1 MKPEIA
7 ERIRRPSPGGHVM
20 PGSLPVV
27 SFGDPDTAQVATISL
42 NPSPKEFKGR
52 GGEWLTGDERR
63 LHSLFNL
70 NRDDP
75 QQLTDSEVEAVA
87 AASRDYFQGNWYK
100 PWFRWLES
108 LLVAAEAGS
117 YLYGSACHLDLVQW
131 ATDPAQ
137 AKLPAEEWA
146 RLVEGDLPF
155 LRWQLDTSDV
165 DIVLVNGAGVVA
177 GVQQAGLVEGF
188 DSEFLGVPEGGV
200 GRLRV
205 HRAVSGGRLFLGW
218 NKPVVSAIPT
228 VQREQLASWVHDQV
242 AEWRSPTPAV
252 PPPSGSAPEYI
263 PAGTTVPVEE
273 LVPMLS
279 RWAASSGA
287 STIGDVGSFG
297 GRALVTVT
305 TPTAPFVLHADTKR
319 AAVMEFLAT
328 AGVGALNFRV
338 VANQRG
344 KVNRV
349 VFRPDGRPTPG
360 WYAYTPTTRDREE
373 PL

>member
-1 MKPEIA
+1 MA
-7 ERIRRPSPGGHVM
+7 GC
-20 PGSLPVV
+20 LPVV

-42 NPSPKEFKGR
+42 NPSPIEFRDQR
-52 GGEWLTGDERR
+52 GSLLLGDKRR
-63 LHSLFNL
+63 LHSLVSL
-70 NRDDP
+70 GREDP
-75 QQLTDSEVEAVA
+75 QQMTDSEVEAVA
-87 AASRDYFQGNWYK
+87 AACRDYFQGNWNK

-108 LLVAAEAGS
+108 LLVATEVGS
-117 YLYGSACHLDLVQW
+117 YLDGSACHLDLVQW

-146 RLVEGDLPF
+146 RLVEADLPF
-155 LRWQLDTSDV
+155 LRWQLDTSEV
-165 DIVLVNGAGVVA
+165 DIVLVNGAGVVT

-188 DSEFLGVPEGGV
+188 DSEFLDVPEGGRR
-200 GRLRV
+200 RLRV

-218 NKPVVSAIPT
+218 NFPVVTAIPT
-228 VQREQLASWVHDQV
+228 VQREQLASWVHDQI

-252 PPPSGSAPEYI
+252 PPPGGTAPEYI

-279 RWAASSGA
+279 GWADRSGA
-287 STIGDVGSFG
+287 STIGDVDSFG

-305 TPTAPFVLHADTKR
+305 TPTPFVLNADTKR
-319 AAVMEFLAT
+319 AAVVEFLAT
-328 AGVGALNFRV
+328 AGVGALNLRV
-338 VANQRG
+338 VANRRG

-360 WYAYTPTTRDREE
+360 WYAYTPTARDREE